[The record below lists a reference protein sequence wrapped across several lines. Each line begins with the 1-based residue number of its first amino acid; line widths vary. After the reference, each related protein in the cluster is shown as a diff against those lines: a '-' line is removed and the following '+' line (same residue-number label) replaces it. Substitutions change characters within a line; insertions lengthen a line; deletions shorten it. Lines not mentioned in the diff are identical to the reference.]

1 MKKYLFYLAC
11 IAFVAALLSAGQRS
25 SKKYKNS
32 LSEYGFFT
40 GALAQLQPA
49 ANVLPYDLIT
59 PLFTDY
65 AHKQRFVYIPEGQQA
80 VYNDSAV
87 LSFPVGTVLIKNFF
101 YYEDERKPEKG
112 RQILETR
119 LLIHEEDGWTAL
131 PYVWNKD
138 QTDAFLEP
146 AGETK
151 SVTWRDSKGIK
162 QTISNYQIPNMN
174 QCKGCH
180 IMGKSLMPIGPSA
193 RQLNRSYPYVEG
205 AENQLLKLSKL
216 NKLSRLPDL
225 AKVPRL
231 ANWQDAS
238 ASLDAR
244 ARAWLDIN
252 CGHCH
257 NPKGP
262 ASTSGL
268 LLDIYNTDPKAL
280 GIMKTPV
287 AAGKGSGGLLYDIV
301 PRQPEKSILVYRL
314 QSTDPGE
321 MMPELGRSVVH
332 REGLELIREWIRQ
345 MPLQ

>member
-1 MKKYLFYLAC
+1 MKKFAFYIAC
-11 IAFVAALLSAGQRS
+11 AIFIAILSGAGYRT

-32 LSEYGFFT
+32 LSEYGFFK
-40 GALAQLQPA
+40 GALADLQPA
-49 ANVLPYDLIT
+49 DNVLPYNLNT

-65 AHKQRFVYIPEGQQA
+65 AHKQRFMFIPEGKQA

-87 LSFPVGTVLIKNFF
+87 LSFPVGTVLIKNF
-101 YYEDERKPEKG
+101 YYYHDERKPEKG
-112 RQILETR
+112 RRILETR
-119 LLIHEEDGWTAL
+119 LLIHEESGWVAL
-131 PYVWNKD
+131 PYVWNEE

-151 SVTWRDSKGIK
+151 SVTWRDGKGTK
-162 QTISNYQIPNMN
+162 QTLSHYQIPNMN

-180 IMGKSLMPIGPSA
+180 IVGKRLMPIGPSA
-193 RQLNRSYPYVEG
+193 RQLNGLYHYPEG
-205 AENQLLKLSKL
+205 AENQLSKLAKL
-216 NKLSRLPDL
+216 NKLINLPELD
-225 AKVPRL
+225 KVPRL

-238 ASLDAR
+238 ASLNDR

-268 LLDIYNTDPKAL
+268 LLDIHTNDPQSL

-321 MMPELGRSVVH
+321 MMPELGRTVVH

-345 MPLQ
+345 MPPQ

>member
-1 MKKYLFYLAC
+1 MKKYLFYLA
-11 IAFVAALLSAGQRS
+11 AAILTVTLLSARQGNTQ
-25 SKKYKNS
+25 KYKYR
-32 LSEYGFFT
+32 LSEYGFFI
-40 GALAQLQPA
+40 GELARLQPA
-49 ANVLPYDLIT
+49 SNVLPYDLNT

-65 AHKQRFVYIPEGQQA
+65 AHKQRFVYIPEGKQA
-80 VYNDSAV
+80 FYNDSTV

-101 YYEDERKPEKG
+101 YYQDERKPEKG

-119 LLIHEEDGWTAL
+119 LLIHEENGWVAL
-131 PYVWNKD
+131 PYVWND
-138 QTDAFLEP
+138 EQTDAFLEP

-162 QTISNYQIPNMN
+162 QTISNYLIPNMN

-180 IMGKSLMPIGPSA
+180 ITGKSLTPIGPSA
-193 RQLNRSYPYVEG
+193 RQLNGLYPYAEG
-205 AENQLLKLSKL
+205 IENQLVKLSKL
-216 NKLSRLPDL
+216 NKLINLPDL

-238 ASLDAR
+238 APLDAR

-257 NPKGP
+257 NPKGL

-268 LLDIYNTDPKAL
+268 FLDIHTTNPKAL
-280 GIMKTPV
+280 GIMKPPV
-287 AAGKGSGGLLYDIV
+287 TAGKGSGGLLYDIV
-301 PRQPEKSILVYRL
+301 PRQPEKSILIYRL

-321 MMPELGRSVVH
+321 MMPELGRTVVH

-345 MPLQ
+345 MPVQ

>member
-1 MKKYLFYLAC
+1 MSKFWFYAAC
-11 IAFVAALLSAGQRS
+11 AVFMAALLGAGHS
-25 SKKYKNS
+25 VLKKYKSS
-32 LSEYGFFT
+32 LSEYGFFK
-40 GALAQLQPA
+40 GALADLQPA
-49 ANVLPYDLIT
+49 ANVLPYDLNT

-65 AHKQRFVYIPEGQQA
+65 AHKQRFVYIPEGKQA
-80 VYNDSAV
+80 IYNDSAV
-87 LSFPVGTVLIKNFF
+87 LAFPIGSVLIKNF
-101 YYEDERKPEKG
+101 YYNNDERKPEKG
-112 RQILETR
+112 RRILETR
-119 LLIHEEDGWTAL
+119 LLIHEESGWVAL
-131 PYVWNKD
+131 PYVWND
-138 QTDAFLEP
+138 EQTDAFLEP

-151 SVTWRDSKGIK
+151 SVTWRDSKGAK
-162 QTISNYQIPNMN
+162 QTISHYQIPNMN

-180 IMGKSLMPIGPSA
+180 IVGKTLMPIGPSA
-193 RQLNRSYPYVEG
+193 RQLNGLYAYADG
-205 AENQLLKLSKL
+205 AENQLVKLSKL
-216 NKLSRLPDL
+216 NKLLNLPELD
-225 AKVPRL
+225 KVPKL

-268 LLDIYNTDPKAL
+268 LLDIHTNDPKAL

-314 QSTDPGE
+314 HSTDPGE

-345 MPLQ
+345 MPVQ